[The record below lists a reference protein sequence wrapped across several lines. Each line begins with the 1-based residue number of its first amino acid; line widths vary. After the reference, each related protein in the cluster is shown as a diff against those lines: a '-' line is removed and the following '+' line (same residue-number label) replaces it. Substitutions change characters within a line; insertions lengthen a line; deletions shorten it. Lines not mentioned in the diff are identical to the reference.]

1 MSVELQ
7 FYKVSHKYGSFT
19 FSIGLKVKKK
29 KKEYAPFQS
38 RNATNPSHNALFWRS
53 IRMHI
58 SVHYQI
64 MVPLK
69 YSYNSDFRPHINIF
83 ETFFHMNVKDKIFY
97 KLKCIIWYR

>member
-1 MSVELQ
+1 
-7 FYKVSHKYGSFT
+7 
-19 FSIGLKVKKK
+19 
-29 KKEYAPFQS
+29 
-38 RNATNPSHNALFWRS
+38 
-53 IRMHI
+53 
-58 SVHYQI
+58 